1 MWVKGD
7 CGWQA
12 DGTTGLP
19 PAPEIAR
26 VLRHLRFVPDTVMGA
41 PWRNCLS
48 RDDLGDAARDRG
60 LRTPDDRLCAA
71 KVTPGQAADHFRRT
85 DVPKD
90 VSGGGRTFALST
102 RS

>member
-1 MWVKGD
+1 MSMWVKGD

-26 VLRHLRFVPDTVMGA
+26 VLRHSRFVPDTVMGA

-48 RDDLGDAARDRG
+48 RDDLGDTARGIACGRQMIG
-60 LRTPDDRLCAA
+60 YASPRSSLA
-71 KVTPGQAADHFRRT
+71 KPPTTSDE
-85 DVPKD
+85 
-90 VSGGGRTFALST
+90 RTFARTFRGPTDL
-102 RS
+102 RP